1 MPEFDTWLTRLHI
14 KPELA
19 ATIATA
25 LFIAALTIFVSGL
38 ISGVVKRASH
48 RFIHHEAART
58 LPEFFAQVVRWLILM
73 VGLVAVLNKLGV
85 PTTSLL
91 AVLGAASLAIGL
103 ALQGTLGNVAAS
115 LVILFTKPFRIG
127 DAVTLGDLG
136 GRVHRLG
143 LFTTE
148 IDDGDNRRVYI
159 PNSKVFANEIIN
171 QSTNGAVRIEVLV
184 DVAYETDLDKAIS
197 VIQDVLEAQPDLM
210 RRNDPWVGAHQFKDS
225 GITLKMMMW
234 VPPSKGQSARSAL
247 MIAVKRALDANGI
260 EIPYP
265 HQVAINREA
274 AGEPVRQNTPP
285 PIASDGPPSP

>member
-1 MPEFDTWLTRLHI
+1 MAQFDRWLTQFNIH
-14 KPELA
+14 PDLA
-19 ATIATA
+19 AKIATA

-38 ISGVVKRASH
+38 ISGVVKRASR

-58 LPEFFAQVVRWLILM
+58 LPEFFSQVVRWLILM
-73 VGLVAVLNKLGV
+73 VGFVAVLNKMGV

-103 ALQGTLGNVAAS
+103 ALQGSLSNVAAS
-115 LVILFTKPFRIG
+115 LVILFTKPFQIG
-127 DAVTLGDLG
+127 DAVTLGELG

-171 QSTNGAVRIEVLV
+171 QSTNGAVRIEVIV
-184 DVAYETDLDKAIS
+184 DVAYESDLEKALS
-197 VIQDVLEAQPDLM
+197 VIQAVLEAQPDLM
-210 RRNDPWVGAHQFKDS
+210 RRHEPWVGLHQFKDS
-225 GITLKMMMW
+225 GIALRMMMW
-234 VPPSKGQSARSAL
+234 VPPSKGQNARSEL
-247 MIAVKRALDANGI
+247 MLAVKKALDAHGI

-265 HQVAINREA
+265 HQVAIGRDVADPKVTAEIT
-274 AGEPVRQNTPP
+274 GST
-285 PIASDGPPSP
+285 PPSP